1 VPSNA
6 TISSGNGDQ
15 SLGGK
20 SINDLSDAAKVLDP
34 SDKSGEL
41 SAAGRAL
48 QKHGGRDGS
57 AFPSAKGNPAAINDQ
72 GQQIVDGI
80 LNNPDSTV
88 TQRNTG
94 RFGDVIDITAPNGQ
108 GVRYSADGKFITF
121 LEPNPK

>member
-72 GQQIVDGI
+72 GQ
-80 LNNPDSTV
+80 
-88 TQRNTG
+88 
-94 RFGDVIDITAPNGQ
+94 
-108 GVRYSADGKFITF
+108 
-121 LEPNPK
+121 